1 MDEELAAFT
10 DRILGNQPV
19 EEANADELRVL
30 ENTVSQLKNAMTN
43 PSSEALMQR
52 IEKQLVNEWNKNQ
65 DSTEKKPSLWQKLL
79 PGSPFWRNRPQRQ
92 LLFAFVIIIFFLIV
106 VLPISQI
113 ITPNLQ
119 ASAGGTN
126 QYQVVLFIMAILLVI
141 GLIWFSR
148 NKS

>member
-10 DRILGNQPV
+10 DRILSDQPV
-19 EEANADELRVL
+19 EEADADELRVL

-79 PGSPFWRNRPQRQ
+79 PGSQFWRNRPQRQ
-92 LLFAFVIIIFFLIV
+92 LLFAFVIIIFFLMV
-106 VLPISQI
+106 VLPIGQI
-113 ITPNLQ
+113 IAPNLQ

-126 QYQVVLFIMAILLVI
+126 QYQVVLFIVAILLVI